1 MPIHR
6 VQTGQVL
13 SDPAYMRTQFT
24 KLDPNQTIQFFYDFH
39 EAALVE
45 ADSPF
50 ILNSGSDDLAIDP
63 AINAQAGG
71 VLRVTAGDGD
81 GTAAVDGS
89 QVVVAMPFT
98 ADQGNLSFECRLK
111 ITDVSECSVF
121 VGFTDVTTLEEPAS
135 VSGTTVTTNASDA
148 VGFVYDTAMTTDEWW
163 MVGVAGDTDATGNG
177 TTSTAPT
184 DATYQTLRCD
194 IDSDG
199 EGASFYIDNTLVG
212 SLTASVVTSSTSL
225 YFTVFANGNGSNA
238 AAATVDVDYIWIECD
253 R

>member
-1 MPIHR
+1 MPIQR
-6 VQTGQVL
+6 VLDGQVL
-13 SDPAYMRTQFT
+13 CDPEYMLEQFNFIV
-24 KLDPNQTIQFFYDFH
+24 PNQTCQFFYDFH
-39 EAALVE
+39 EAAIVE

-50 ILNSGSDDLAIDP
+50 IFNSGSDDLAIDP
-63 AINAQAGG
+63 AINAQKGG

-89 QVVVAMPFT
+89 QVVLALPFKAEYGGLVA
-98 ADQGNLSFECRLK
+98 ECRLK

-121 VGFTDVTTLEEPAS
+121 VGFTDVTSLEEPAS

-163 MVGVAGDTDATGNG
+163 AVGVAGDTDATGNG
-177 TTSTAPT
+177 TLSVAPA
-184 DATYQTLRCD
+184 DATYQTLRVEVG
-194 IDSDG
+194 SDG
-199 EGASFYIDNTLVG
+199 ESASFYVDDVLVG
-212 SLTASVVTSSTSL
+212 SLTANVVTPSTAV

-238 AAATVDVDYIWIECD
+238 AAATVDVDYIWVQHS